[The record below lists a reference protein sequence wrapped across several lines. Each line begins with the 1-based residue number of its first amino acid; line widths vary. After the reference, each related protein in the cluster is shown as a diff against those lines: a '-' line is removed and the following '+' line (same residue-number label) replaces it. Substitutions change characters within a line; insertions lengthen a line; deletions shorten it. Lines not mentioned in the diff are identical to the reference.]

1 MSNEIQYPVKNS
13 ITIAL
18 IVFSIILLLA
28 LQILWLSNS
37 YEKAYFD
44 LRRDING
51 VFRNT
56 VYQLRDTVFVNT
68 IQPRIDSVQQRNQ
81 IGTNRI
87 ETIRMRSLRSDSML
101 VRSAASTVQVYISS
115 SDASD
120 SLIKDLQPLTR
131 SLQNRSEKGVNRSF
145 TIRIAPDSLNIDSLQ
160 AYFKENLYSFSPN
173 LKPSVKKIN
182 SSDFPFSYQSSGNSS
197 AFRWQQDNSEIR
209 HRIFLRDSLVTESVR
224 LNPHIR
230 YSASLAGVRTLIIKE
245 ITPQILFSA
254 VLTLTIITAFVFMY
268 KNMRAQQKLMAQ
280 KSDFISNITHELK
293 TPVATVSVAI
303 EALQNFDVGT
313 NPEKSKEYLN
323 IAQHELSR
331 LSAIT
336 DNILKTTL
344 LEEGAIDIQKQVVD
358 LATIVDKTISSL
370 SLLIE
375 KSNASLTFEKT
386 NDDFHLPGNM
396 LHLSNVVSNLIENAI
411 KYSNLHPVITITL
424 KREGNSILLSVKDE
438 GPGIAKEYHQ
448 KVFEKFFRIPTGN
461 VHNIKGYGL
470 GLSYVSSVVKA
481 HQAQIQLISEEN
493 KGCEF
498 LIKFN
503 ASPNR
508 IKS

>member
-1 MSNEIQYPVKNS
+1 MKNS

-18 IVFSIILLLA
+18 IVFSVILLFA
-28 LQILWLSNS
+28 LQILWLTNS

-56 VYQLRDTVFVNT
+56 VYQLRDTVFVST
-68 IQPRIDSVQQRNQ
+68 IQPRMDSVQQRKQ
-81 IGTNRI
+81 IATNRI
-87 ETIRMRSLRSDSML
+87 EAIQMRALKPDSLV

-120 SLIKDLQPLTR
+120 SLIKDLQPLTK
-131 SLQNRSEKGVNRSF
+131 SLQNSKGMNRSF
-145 TIRIAPDSLNIDSLQ
+145 TIRIAPDSLNIDSLK
-160 AYFKENLYSFSPN
+160 AYFKENLFSFSPN
-173 LKPSVKKIN
+173 LEPVVKALT
-182 SSDFPFSYQSSGNSS
+182 SSDFLFSFQPPNGQSS
-197 AFRWQQDNSEIR
+197 FRWQQENTEVR
-209 HRIFLRDSLVTESVR
+209 HRIFLRDSLNTESVR
-224 LNPHIR
+224 LNPHLR
-230 YSASLAGVRTLIIKE
+230 YSASLTGARPLIIKE

-268 KNMRAQQKLMAQ
+268 RNIRSQQKLMTQ

-303 EALQNFDVGT
+303 EALQNFDVSA

-344 LEEGAIDIQKQVVD
+344 LEEGAINIQKQIINLD
-358 LATIVDKTISSL
+358 TIVEKTISSL
-370 SLLIE
+370 RLLIE
-375 KSNASLTFEKT
+375 KSNASVKFEKT
-386 NDDFHLPGNM
+386 DDDFKLRGNM
-396 LHLSNVVSNLIENAI
+396 LHLGNVVSNLIENAI
-411 KYSNLHPVITITL
+411 KYSVQHPVITIQL
-424 KREGNSILLSVKDE
+424 KKEGNTIILSIKDE

-448 KVFEKFFRIPTGN
+448 KIFEKFFRIPTGN
-461 VHNIKGYGL
+461 IHNIKGYGL

-481 HQAQIQLISEEN
+481 HKAQIELISEVN
-493 KGCEF
+493 NGCEF
-498 LIKFN
+498 LIKFIAAPKN
-503 ASPNR
+503 

>member
-18 IVFSIILLLA
+18 IIFSILLLLA
-28 LQILWLSNS
+28 LQILWLTNS

-68 IQPRIDSVQQRNQ
+68 IQPRIDSVQQRQ
-81 IGTNRI
+81 LVTNRI
-87 ETIRMRSLRSDSML
+87 EAIRMRSLKADSLL
-101 VRSAASTVQVYISS
+101 VRNAASTVQVYISS

-120 SLIKDLQPLTR
+120 SLIKDLQPLTK
-131 SLQNRSEKGVNRSF
+131 SLQDRVEKGVNRSF
-145 TIRIAPDSLNIDSLQ
+145 TIRIAPDSLNTDSLQ
-160 AYFKENLYSFSPN
+160 AYFKEKLNSFSPD
-173 LKPSVKKIN
+173 LKPNIKEIS
-182 SSDFPFSYQSSGNSS
+182 SSDFPFSFQSSGTSS

-209 HRIFLRDSLVTESVR
+209 YRIFLRDSLNTEPVR

-254 VLTLTIITAFVFMY
+254 VLTLTIISAFTFMY
-268 KNMRAQQKLMAQ
+268 KNIRSQQKLMAQ

-303 EALQNFDVGT
+303 EALQNFDVSA

-331 LSAIT
+331 LSDIT

-358 LATIVDKTISSL
+358 LASIVDKTISSL

-375 KSNASLTFEKT
+375 KGNASVTFEKS

-411 KYSNLHPVITITL
+411 KYSKQHPVVIIKL
-424 KREGNSILLSVKDE
+424 KKEGNSILLSVKDE

-461 VHNIKGYGL
+461 IHNIKGYGL

-481 HQAQIQLISEEN
+481 HHAQIELISEVD

-503 ASPNR
+503 TVTNR

>member
-1 MSNEIQYPVKNS
+1 MNCEILRAVKNS
-13 ITIAL
+13 ITIVL
-18 IVFSIILLLA
+18 IVFSIALLLA
-28 LQILWLSNS
+28 LQILWLTNT

-56 VYQLRDTVFVNT
+56 VHQLRDTVFVST
-68 IQPRIDSVQQRNQ
+68 IQPRLDKINPS
-81 IGTNRI
+81 RI
-87 ETIRMRSLRSDSML
+87 EAIQMRSLKPDSM
-101 VRSAASTVQVYISS
+101 VVSSAASTVQVYISS

-131 SLQNRSEKGVNRSF
+131 SLQNRSEKGTNRSF
-145 TIRIAPDSLNIDSLQ
+145 TIRIAPDSLNVDSLQ
-160 AYFKENLYSFSPN
+160 AYFKENLFPFSPD
-173 LKPSVKKIN
+173 LKPSVKKITT
-182 SSDFPFSYQSSGNSS
+182 SGFPFNLKSSNTRLP
-197 AFRWQQDNSEIR
+197 FRWQHDDSEKL
-209 HRIFLRDSLVTESVR
+209 HSIFFNDSLSTEPVI

-230 YSASLAGVRTLIIKE
+230 YSASLTGMRTIVIKE

-268 KNMRAQQKLMAQ
+268 KNIRSQQKLMVQ

-303 EALQNFDVGT
+303 EALQNFDVIA

-323 IAQHELSR
+323 IAQYELSR

-344 LEEGAIDIQKQVVD
+344 LEEGAINIEKQVVNLD
-358 LATIVDKTISSL
+358 TIVEKTISSL

-375 KSNASLTFEKT
+375 KSNSTLTFEKSEDT
-386 NDDFHLPGNM
+386 FPVMGNT
-396 LHLSNVVSNLIENAI
+396 LHLSNVVSNLVENAI
-411 KYSNLHPVITITL
+411 KYSIDQPEININLTKANQT
-424 KREGNSILLSVKDE
+424 ILLSIKDK

-461 VHNIKGYGL
+461 IHNIKGYGL
-470 GLSYVSSVVKA
+470 GLSYVSSVMKA
-481 HQAQIQLISEEN
+481 HHAKISLISDEN

-498 LIKFN
+498 LLKFSV
-503 ASPNR
+503 ASNS

>member
-1 MSNEIQYPVKNS
+1 MSNEIQYAVKNS
-13 ITIAL
+13 ITITL
-18 IVFSIILLLA
+18 IIFSIILLLA
-28 LQILWLSNS
+28 LQILWLTNS

-56 VYQLRDTVFVNT
+56 VYQLRDTIFVNT
-68 IQPRIDSVQQRNQ
+68 IQPRIDSVQQRQQ
-81 IGTNRI
+81 ITTNRI
-87 ETIRMRSLRSDSML
+87 EAIQMRALKPDSMV

-131 SLQNRSEKGVNRSF
+131 SLQNRSEKGMNRSF

-160 AYFKENLYSFSPN
+160 AYFKENLYSFSSD
-173 LKPSVKKIN
+173 LKLSVKEIT
-182 SSDFPFSYQSSGNSS
+182 SSDFPFNFQSAGNPS
-197 AFRWQQDNSEIR
+197 AFRWQQDNSDIH
-209 HRIFLRDSLVTESVR
+209 HRIFLRDSLNTESVR

-268 KNMRAQQKLMAQ
+268 KNIRSQQKLMAQ

-344 LEEGAIDIQKQVVD
+344 LEEGAINIEKQVVNLD
-358 LATIVDKTISSL
+358 IIVEKTISSL
-370 SLLIE
+370 SLFIE
-375 KSNASLTFEKT
+375 KSNATLTFEKSEGT
-386 NDDFHLPGNM
+386 FQIVGNM
-396 LHLSNVVSNLIENAI
+396 LHLSNVVSNLVENAI
-411 KYSNLHPVITITL
+411 KYSIDEPQINIYLTKSNQT
-424 KREGNSILLSVKDE
+424 ILLSIKDK

-470 GLSYVSSVVKA
+470 GLSYVSSVMKA
-481 HQAQIQLISEEN
+481 HHAKISLSSDEN

-498 LIKFN
+498 LLKFSV
-503 ASPNR
+503 ASNS
-508 IKS
+508 IQS